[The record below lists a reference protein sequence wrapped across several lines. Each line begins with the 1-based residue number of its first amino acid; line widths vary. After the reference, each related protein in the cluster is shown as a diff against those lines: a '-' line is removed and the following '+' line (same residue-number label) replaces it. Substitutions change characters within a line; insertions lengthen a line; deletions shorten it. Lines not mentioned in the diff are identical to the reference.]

1 MNAKEFLEQATVLN
15 EKINMDFLHRQK
27 LKELL
32 EQISGGSVALH
43 ERVQG
48 GQLPDSPASK
58 LVDKIIDLDRLIEQ
72 ELAEYD
78 VILEEIKKAIIS
90 CDSQDEIFILKGH
103 YVEQKSLIVLGEERG
118 YSKTKAYRI
127 HMDALKKIQAYL
139 KIPDIH
145 DRLRLKGIL

>member
-1 MNAKEFLEQATVLN
+1 MDAKEFLEQATVLN

-48 GQLPDSPASK
+48 GQLPDSPATK
-58 LVDKIIDLDRLIEQ
+58 LIDKITDLDRLIEQ

-78 VILEEIKKAIIS
+78 TVMEQIKEVIAS
-90 CDSQDEIFILKGH
+90 CKNQDEIK
-103 YVEQKSLIVLGEERG
+103 V
-118 YSKTKAYRI
+118 
-127 HMDALKKIQAYL
+127 LKKIYL
-139 KIPDIH
+139 EGKEIADAVIELNIPKSTIYTLHNRAIKKINSF
-145 DRLRLKGIL
+145 LAEQN

>member
-58 LVDKIIDLDRLIEQ
+58 LVDKITDLDRLIEQ

-78 VILEEIKKAIIS
+78 TVMEQIKEAIAY
-90 CDSQDEIFILKGH
+90 CKNQDEMK
-103 YVEQKSLIVLGEERG
+103 V
-118 YSKTKAYRI
+118 
-127 HMDALKKIQAYL
+127 LKKIYL
-139 KIPDIH
+139 EGKEIADAVIELNIPKSTIYTLHNRAIKKIDSF
-145 DRLRLKGIL
+145 LAEQN

>member
-58 LVDKIIDLDRLIEQ
+58 LVDKITDLDRLIEQ

-78 VILEEIKKAIIS
+78 TVMEQIKEAIAYCKNFDEIRFLKGKYLENKIITDLCEDMNIPESTAYTLHNRAIKKVK
-90 CDSQDEIFILKGH
+90 EFL
-103 YVEQKSLIVLGEERG
+103 E
-118 YSKTKAYRI
+118 KT
-127 HMDALKKIQAYL
+127 
-139 KIPDIH
+139 
-145 DRLRLKGIL
+145 

>member
-1 MNAKEFLEQATVLN
+1 MDAKEFLEQATVLN

-48 GQLPDSPASK
+48 GQLPDSPATK
-58 LVDKIIDLDRLIEQ
+58 LVDKITDLDRLIAQ

-78 VILEEIKKAIIS
+78 VVLEQIKEAIAYCGEYNDIK
-90 CDSQDEIFILKGH
+90 ILKGRYLENKKWTEIGQEINLSERRMLEIH
-103 YVEQKSLIVLGEERG
+103 KLALQKIEKYLS
-118 YSKTKAYRI
+118 SRI
-127 HMDALKKIQAYL
+127 SA
-139 KIPDIH
+139 
-145 DRLRLKGIL
+145 

>member
-58 LVDKIIDLDRLIEQ
+58 LVDKITDLDRLIEQ

-78 VILEEIKKAIIS
+78 TVMEQIKEAIAACGDYNEIKIIKSKYMQEKTWTEIGQEINLSERRILEIHKIALHKIEKYLIS
-90 CDSQDEIFILKGH
+90 HPS
-103 YVEQKSLIVLGEERG
+103 V
-118 YSKTKAYRI
+118 
-127 HMDALKKIQAYL
+127 
-139 KIPDIH
+139 
-145 DRLRLKGIL
+145 

>member
-1 MNAKEFLEQATVLN
+1 MNAKELLEQPTVLN
-15 EKINMDFLHRQK
+15 EKINIDFLHRQK

-58 LVDKIIDLDRLIEQ
+58 LVDKITDLDRLIEQ

-78 VILEEIKKAIIS
+78 TVMEQIKEAIAY
-90 CDSQDEIFILKGH
+90 CKNQDEMK
-103 YVEQKSLIVLGEERG
+103 V
-118 YSKTKAYRI
+118 
-127 HMDALKKIQAYL
+127 LKKIYL
-139 KIPDIH
+139 EGKEIADAVIELNIPKSTIYTLHNRAIKKIDSF
-145 DRLRLKGIL
+145 LAEQN

>member
-58 LVDKIIDLDRLIEQ
+58 LVDKITDLDRLIEQ

-78 VILEEIKKAIIS
+78 TVMEQIKEAIAY
-90 CDSQDEIFILKGH
+90 CKNQDEMK
-103 YVEQKSLIVLGEERG
+103 V
-118 YSKTKAYRI
+118 
-127 HMDALKKIQAYL
+127 LKKIYL
-139 KIPDIH
+139 EGKEVADAVIELNIPKSTIYTLHSRAIKQIDSF
-145 DRLRLKGIL
+145 LAEQN

>member
-43 ERVQG
+43 DRVQG

-78 VILEEIKKAIIS
+78 TVMEQIKEAIAY
-90 CDSQDEIFILKGH
+90 CKNQDEMK
-103 YVEQKSLIVLGEERG
+103 V
-118 YSKTKAYRI
+118 
-127 HMDALKKIQAYL
+127 LKKIYL
-139 KIPDIH
+139 EGKEIADAVIELNIPKSTIYTLHNRAIKKIDSF
-145 DRLRLKGIL
+145 LAEQN